1 MNLPPEAFYCYGIN
15 FLKRNGPNYRSS
27 SAKAMT
33 MSYQN
38 NHHEIVNAYK
48 STTGEL
54 VIVMVPAVETR
65 PTAKSSL

>member
-1 MNLPPEAFYCYGIN
+1 MYLPPKAFYCYGIN

-27 SAKAMT
+27 SAEAMT

-38 NHHEIVNAYK
+38 DHHEIVNAYK

-54 VIVMVPAVETR
+54 VIVLVPAIETC